1 MSPITYVTKP
11 TAQAVA
17 LEQELHSLFA
27 DRELVLE
34 KPVVIAI
41 GGDGT
46 MLRAIKLYNHH
57 DALFVGV
64 SAGHLGFL
72 QTVNPSELPQL
83 VEALVNKTFT
93 TMPAPMLGIRQPGD
107 SVAVYGFNDI
117 SIERA
122 SARAAKFGLHIGDS
136 AGQFIGDGVIF
147 STPLGSTA
155 YSLAAGGPIID
166 AEAADVFLITP
177 NNPHISALYS
187 GLQRPHILGA
197 NRVIKLSFDQD
208 EIAERPLQLICDGH
222 TVPISFSQDL
232 EIFLSDK
239 VVNLIDLAQKGWQS
253 HIEAKRLGRN

>member
-1 MSPITYVTKP
+1 MTGVTFVTKP
-11 TAQAVA
+11 TAQAEA
-17 LEQELHSLFA
+17 LEVKLRALLEQRSLTL
-27 DRELVLE
+27 D
-34 KPVVIAI
+34 KPIVIAV

-46 MLRAIKLYNHH
+46 LLRAIKLHGH
-57 DALFVGV
+57 KDVHFVGV

-72 QTVNPSELPQL
+72 QTVNPSELEQL
-83 VEALVNKTFT
+83 ADALASASYT

-122 SARAAKFGLHIGDS
+122 SARAAKFGLHVGDS
-136 AGQFIGDGVIF
+136 VGQFIGDGVIF

-166 AEAADVFLITP
+166 AEAADVFLVTP

-197 NRVIKLSFDQD
+197 ERVVTLSFDQD

-222 TVPISFSQDL
+222 TVSISFSQDL
-232 EIFLSDK
+232 EIFLSDRIIH
-239 VVNLIDLAQKGWQS
+239 LIDLSQKGWQS